1 MYINSL
7 LLEREKLTMLQTD
20 DTIKKAKEVIE
31 DGGFLSLPVLEGDR
45 FVGAMPIYDIYKQ
58 LTDMDKEQREE
69 FLNSK
74 IENYIQKDIPQIYA
88 SSFIEDAAEL
98 FGEKNIPFVPVINEE
113 GRLYGII
120 TQKAIFN
127 GFSRLLGYKRGT
139 RIVIN
144 VPEVKGQLSELTTA
158 IRKSDSNII
167 SLVVYDP
174 DTPLNVKQVVIRV
187 ETDNIDGLKQRLL
200 KRGFIIREIDK

>member
-20 DTIKKAKEVIE
+20 DTVKKAKEVIE

-45 FVGAMPIYDIYKQ
+45 FVGALPIYDIYKK
-58 LTDMDKEQREE
+58 LTDMDKDQKEE
-69 FLNSK
+69 FLKNK